1 MERATRRRLT
11 AGLVLLLMII
21 LGASAWYWHYEKLSP
36 IDAIYQTVITIS
48 TVGFTE
54 LVEFSEQTR
63 LVTIA
68 VILLGAGTT
77 AYTLTALFEHFADD
91 RIAAAWRRRMERTS
105 KQMTDH
111 LIVCGYGRVGS
122 RLAQE
127 ASRRGDVVVV
137 DNHPEHI
144 EAAEALGLTVIR
156 GDATDEE
163 GLEAAGVRSAAV
175 LVAALSSDADNLYIV
190 MSARALN
197 DDLRIV
203 ARSQSDRAAPK
214 LRQAGAD
221 RVINPEELGATRML
235 ALATRPGVADF
246 LDVMLHD
253 HDVEFELDEVRVEPE
268 AQRDGPVTPA
278 IVRRLTGAVPL
289 AILQDGTYRTQP
301 PEDVEIE
308 PGATIIALGTKEQI
322 KRLRRRVDPEG
333 EHRREMKQ
341 VGWP

>member
-1 MERATRRRLT
+1 MERSTRRRIT
-11 AGLVLLLMII
+11 AGVVFLLLITI
-21 LGASAWYWHYEKLSP
+21 AASVWYWHYEQLSP
-36 IDAIYQTVITIS
+36 IDALYQTVITIS

-105 KQMTDH
+105 KQLTDH
-111 LIVCGYGRVGS
+111 LVVCGFGRVGS
-122 RLAQE
+122 HLAKE
-127 ASRRGDVVVV
+127 AARRGDVVVV
-137 DNHPEHI
+137 DNDPDHI
-144 EAAEALGLTVIR
+144 EAAEAAHLTVIR

-163 GLEAAGVRSAAV
+163 ALETAGVRSAAV

-197 DDLRIV
+197 PDLRIV

-214 LRQAGAD
+214 LMQAGAD

-253 HDVEFELDEVRVEPE
+253 HDVEFELDEIRVEPE
-268 AQRDGPVTPA
+268 SERDGPVTPA
-278 IVRRLTGAVPL
+278 EVRRLTGAVPL
-289 AILQDGTYRTQP
+289 ALLKEENYQTQP
-301 PEDVEIE
+301 PDDLEIG
-308 PGATIIALGTKEQI
+308 PGTTIIALGTKAQI

-341 VGWP
+341 AGWP